1 MLERFLLFF
10 SPESGTGSTLSA
22 KTLNTGSKLVALL
35 GIFVFLIGIGLLF
48 NTFPDED
55 KFKTTGV
62 ILEIADLPSS
72 DHQVIT
78 LRYMVNQKQVTKRDT
93 IRDFNSF
100 NHQVGD
106 RVGLLVNN
114 DEVILLE
121 ALPALRYS
129 FIKTSAV
136 GIAIILLSVWLRRL
150 SRK

>member
-10 SPESGTGSTLSA
+10 SPESGTGISLSA
-22 KTLNTGSKLVALL
+22 KALHIGSKLVALL
-35 GIFVFLIGIGLLF
+35 GIFVFLIGIALLF

-62 ILEIADLPSS
+62 VTEITQLPSS
-72 DHQVIT
+72 DQQLLT
-78 LRYMVNQKQVTKRDT
+78 LQYTVNQTQHTKRDT
-93 IRDFNSF
+93 IRDFKAF

-114 DEVILLE
+114 EEVILLE
-121 ALPALRYS
+121 ALPRLRFS

-136 GIAIILLSVWLRRL
+136 GIAFILLSVWLRRL

>member
-10 SPESGTGSTLSA
+10 SPEPGTGNTLSA
-22 KTLNTGSKLVALL
+22 KTLHIGSKLVALL
-35 GIFVFLIGIGLLF
+35 GILVFLIGIALLF

-62 ILEIADLPSS
+62 VTEITELPSS
-72 DHQVIT
+72 DHQVVTIQYT
-78 LRYMVNQKQVTKRDT
+78 VNQTQLTKRDT
-93 IRDFNSF
+93 IRDFKTF

-114 DEVILLE
+114 EEVILLE

-136 GIAIILLSVWLRRL
+136 GIAFILLSVWLRRL